1 MSTARLR
8 VRPTPERGT
17 CRVVFRVAQTQVPGG
32 GDDREL
38 GAHFNTFDY
47 RP

>member
-1 MSTARLR
+1 
-8 VRPTPERGT
+8 
-17 CRVVFRVAQTQVPGG
+17 VFQVAKTQVPGN

-38 GAHFNTFDY
+38 GAHFNTFGY